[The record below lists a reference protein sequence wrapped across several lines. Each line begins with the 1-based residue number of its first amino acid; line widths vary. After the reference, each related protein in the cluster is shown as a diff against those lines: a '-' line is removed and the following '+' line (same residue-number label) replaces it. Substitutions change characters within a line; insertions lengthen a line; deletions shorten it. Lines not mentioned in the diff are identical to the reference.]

1 MGQHVRNLSTEQFF
15 FGRAPKKKEENER
28 ESMSKNLTWLTGLCG
43 FLYWHW
49 LTPKRGFVVNE
60 MLLHQKKS
68 QPFPFIESL

>member
-43 FLYWHW
+43 FCIGTGLHRNVVLWSIGCYCIKKVTTVPLYH
-49 LTPKRGFVVNE
+49 
-60 MLLHQKKS
+60 
-68 QPFPFIESL
+68 